1 MEFTTFTYVIFLK
14 ASKLF
19 RKIFLWILRFYH
31 FWGNA
36 KEIRKNKTDKISI
49 KISCH
54 IYSAHCRFSSSY
66 ITSLLFYAYSEN
78 YQKRD

>member
-1 MEFTTFTYVIFLK
+1 MELRPLLMLFFIK

-54 IYSAHCRFSSSY
+54 IYSAHCRFPSCY
-66 ITSLLFYAYSEN
+66 ITSLLFYTYSEN